1 MQRLLRE
8 IFCISYFITF
18 TYIYGN
24 LFVLL
29 MNKIGK
35 ENPYLLR
42 NYTSSSPSPSLI
54 NATTTTTTIYNSNP
68 NPNLKIHYPT
78 MLVLFAGDDD
88 LNLDM

>member
-8 IFCISYFITF
+8 IFFISSIITF
-18 TYIYGN
+18 TFIYGN

-29 MNKIGK
+29 MNKIRK

-42 NYTSSSPSPSLI
+42 NDTSSSSSLI
-54 NATTTTTTIYNSNP
+54 NATTTIYNSNM
-68 NPNLKIHYPT
+68 NIKIHYPT